1 MQWIYLICFALIN
14 AGLLALF
21 GVRPGDIMRCRRK
34 AVDCCQQL

>member
-21 GVRPGDIMRCRRK
+21 GSAPEILWTQYFCPGAK
-34 AVDCCQQL
+34 PLP